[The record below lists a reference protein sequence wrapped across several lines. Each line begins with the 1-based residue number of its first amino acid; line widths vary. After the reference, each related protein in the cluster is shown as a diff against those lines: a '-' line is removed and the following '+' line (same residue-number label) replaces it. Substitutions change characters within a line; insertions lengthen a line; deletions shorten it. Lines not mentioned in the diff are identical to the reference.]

1 MTTAFTI
8 LFNRTKLGG
17 IYMEGK
23 MEFNTIKYE
32 SPEDGLGL
40 ITLNR
45 PDRLNAINLEML
57 EELHLLFEQLNTD
70 ENVRII
76 LITGAG
82 RGFCSGADLLDD
94 RIAKE
99 AATLFSSAATH
110 LVKIQRVYSR
120 LIIEMRRLPQPI
132 IAAVNGPAAGGGMCI
147 ALASDIIIANPNAAF
162 TPSFI
167 NIGLSGGEL
176 GSSYFLPKLVGN
188 ARAADILLTG
198 RTVDAAEADKIGLI
212 SRLVDEEKLMEVA
225 LEIAADMLDK
235 TPMGLRFTKEVLNQ
249 NQNAPSLESAIEL
262 ENRNQSILCITPE
275 FFKAVE
281 KFGKRKKRR

>member
-1 MTTAFTI
+1 
-8 LFNRTKLGG
+8 
-17 IYMEGK
+17 
-23 MEFNTIKYE
+23 MEFNTLKYE
-32 SPEDGLGL
+32 NPKDGIGL

-45 PDRLNAINLEML
+45 PDRLNAINLDML
-57 EELHLLFEQLNTD
+57 EELHVLFERLNTD
-70 ENVRII
+70 ENIRII

-82 RGFCSGADLLDD
+82 RGFCSGADLLDE
-94 RIAKE
+94 RIASE
-99 AATLFSSAATH
+99 AATLFSSAAAH

-147 ALASDIIIANPNAAF
+147 ALASDVIIADSNAAF

-176 GSSYFLPKLVGN
+176 GSSYFLPKLVGT

-198 RTVDAAEADKIGLI
+198 RTVDAVEADKIGLI
-212 SRLVDEEKLMEVA
+212 SRLVDEKKLMEVA
-225 LEIAADMLDK
+225 LEIATDMLDK

-275 FFKAVE
+275 FFNAVE
-281 KFGKRKKRR
+281 KFGKRKKAR

>member
-1 MTTAFTI
+1 
-8 LFNRTKLGG
+8 
-17 IYMEGK
+17 
-23 MEFNTIKYE
+23 MEFNTIKYDN
-32 SPEDGLGL
+32 PQDGIGR

-45 PDRLNAINLEML
+45 PECLNAINLEML
-57 EELHLLFEQLNTD
+57 EELHALFEDLKEQ
-70 ENVRII
+70 EGVRVVII
-76 LITGAG
+76 SGAG
-82 RGFCSGADLLDD
+82 RGFCSGADLQDD
-94 RIAKE
+94 RIAGE
-99 AATLFSSAATH
+99 AAALFSSAALH
-110 LVKIQRVYSR
+110 LVNIQRVYSR

-147 ALASDIIIANPNAAF
+147 ALASDVIIADAKAAF

-176 GSSYFLPKLVGN
+176 GSSYFLPKIVGN

-212 SRLVDEEKLMEVA
+212 SRLVDEEKLMAEA

-235 TPMGLRFTKEVLNQ
+235 TPLGLRFTKEALNQ
-249 NQNAPSLESAIEL
+249 NRHAPSLESAIEL

-281 KFGKRKKRR
+281 KFGQRKKSSHR

>member
-1 MTTAFTI
+1 
-8 LFNRTKLGG
+8 
-17 IYMEGK
+17 

-32 SPEDGLGL
+32 SPEDGIGL

-45 PDRLNAINLEML
+45 PDRLNAINLDML
-57 EELHLLFEQLNTD
+57 EELHVLFERLSADDT
-70 ENVRII
+70 VRII

-94 RIAKE
+94 RIADE
-99 AATLFSSAATH
+99 AAALFSSAASH
-110 LVKIQRVYSR
+110 LVKIQKVYSR

-147 ALASDIIIANPNAAF
+147 AMASDVIIANSNAAF

-176 GSSYFLPKLVGN
+176 GSSYFLPKLVGT

-198 RTVDAAEADKIGLI
+198 RTVDAAEADKI
-212 SRLVDEEKLMEVA
+212 
-225 LEIAADMLDK
+225 
-235 TPMGLRFTKEVLNQ
+235 
-249 NQNAPSLESAIEL
+249 
-262 ENRNQSILCITPE
+262 
-275 FFKAVE
+275 
-281 KFGKRKKRR
+281 